1 MKSRGLIIMTAAIA
15 LWLIPILAFGLDAD
29 LYGYTKAADI
39 SGKLSVSVD
48 GRVLDLSG
56 FSSQFYHPL
65 EVYISRG
72 YTPSEGRI
80 VGVIPAGFRGGM
92 TFSPIPEI
100 TGQDMILLKIPGW
113 TVPVGLGLFGD

>member
-1 MKSRGLIIMTAAIA
+1 MKSRRLMIMTAAIA
-15 LWLIPILAFGLDAD
+15 LWLIPILAFGLNAD
-29 LYGYTKAADI
+29 LYGYTKAAEV

-48 GRVLDLSG
+48 GRVLELSG

-72 YTPSEGRI
+72 YDPLGGRM

-92 TFSPIPEI
+92 NFSQIPGI
-100 TGQDMILLKIPGW
+100 TVQDMVLLKVPGW
-113 TVPVGLGLFGD
+113 TVPLGLGLFGD